1 MNKTDRFKD
10 VKNRRYGLF
19 CGIWRRNV
27 HGRKTKMEKL
37 KQSQTS
43 LTKPQIK
50 LNQIDRRTDRQADS
64 RRKKGFVFKSILR
77 RKPNL
82 HENAKT

>member
-1 MNKTDRFKD
+1 
-10 VKNRRYGLF
+10 
-19 CGIWRRNV
+19 
-27 HGRKTKMEKL
+27 MEKL

-50 LNQIDRRTDRQADS
+50 SNQIDRRTDRQADS
-64 RRKKGFVFKSILR
+64 QRKKGFVFKSILR

-82 HENAKT
+82 HENAKILNPRMYAVHKITFVDANVFRIAILLLFSTPYL